1 MSGHR
6 AILPYVSR
14 KIALAI
20 IILVGVSA
28 PYQYLTG
35 EPSDV
40 FGVFLSGFLLLWLAA
55 WAGRELHE
63 LEREELEHEIEMSE
77 NGR

>member
-6 AILPYVSR
+6 AILPYVPR

-20 IILVGVSA
+20 ITLVGVSA

-35 EPSDV
+35 ELSDV
-40 FGVFLSGFLLLWLAA
+40 FGVFFSGVLLLWLAA

-63 LEREELEHEIEMSE
+63 REREELEQEIEVSE